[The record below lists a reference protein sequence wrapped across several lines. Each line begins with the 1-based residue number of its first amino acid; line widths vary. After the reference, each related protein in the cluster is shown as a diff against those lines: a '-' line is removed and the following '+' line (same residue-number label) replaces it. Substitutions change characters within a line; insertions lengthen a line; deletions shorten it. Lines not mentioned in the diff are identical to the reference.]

1 MTKKLL
7 ILLIMLMASL
17 PASEILSPVEVFAS
31 EPLFGTRIDY
41 GAGYVPVSVFCADL
55 DGDTDLDLAVANT
68 GSYNVS
74 ILKNNGDGTYQTA
87 ENFGVGDHPWS
98 VFCADLDGD
107 NDLDLAVASG
117 LSGVCILKNLSNPS
131 FVRGDANGDRIINVV
146 DVVYL
151 INYVYIDGPA
161 PHPLQAGDANSD
173 RVVDITD
180 VVYLIKY
187 LFLGGPPPGY

>member
-1 MTKKLL
+1 
-7 ILLIMLMASL
+7 
-17 PASEILSPVEVFAS
+17 
-31 EPLFGTRIDY
+31 
-41 GAGYVPVSVFCADL
+41 
-55 DGDTDLDLAVANT
+55 
-68 GSYNVS
+68 
-74 ILKNNGDGTYQTA
+74 
-87 ENFGVGDHPWS
+87 
-98 VFCADLDGD
+98 
-107 NDLDLAVASG
+107 
-117 LSGVCILKNLSNPS
+117 
-131 FVRGDANGDRIINVV
+131 V